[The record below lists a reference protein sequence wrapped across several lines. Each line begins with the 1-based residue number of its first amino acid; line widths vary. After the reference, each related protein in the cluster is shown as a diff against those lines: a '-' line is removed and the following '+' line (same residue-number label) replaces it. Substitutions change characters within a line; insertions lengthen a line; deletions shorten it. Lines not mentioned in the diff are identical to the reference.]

1 MSPLPLRQIR
11 IWTPQL
17 ETVKRADGTLIV
29 RQRGELPEYPKRI
42 TDSLVHWARQ
52 APDRVWMAR
61 RNENGEWREI
71 TYGQALQAIR
81 AIGQSLLDLGVSVE
95 SPLVILSDN
104 SIEHALLAL
113 AAQHVGA
120 ASAAVSP
127 AYSLVSTDFAKL
139 KDIAAQ
145 LTPGLIYAEDA
156 QRFVGPIA
164 AAFDPGVPVVSLRN
178 PIEGRPSIPFHELV
192 ETLPTAAVDDAH
204 EQVGPDTVAKF
215 LFTSGTTGS
224 PKAVIQTHGMLT
236 SNQAM
241 VSDCYAFLADEPLV
255 VVDWAPWNHTASGSK
270 VFNLVLTQ
278 GGTFYID
285 EGKPTPAGIA
295 ETIRNLREISP
306 TWYFN
311 VPAGYDML
319 ATAMQTD
326 DLLRERFFARV
337 KMLMYAGA
345 GMAQHTWDDLNA
357 LAERTIGARVLIA
370 SGLGATETGPFAL
383 MCMSEQEHAGNIGIP
398 ARGVTLKLVPVEDK
412 LEARLKSPS
421 VTPGY
426 WRNPRLTAEAFDE
439 EGFYRL
445 GDALRFAVPG
455 DASQGFFFDGRLAEN
470 FKLGTGTWVSVGAV
484 RARLVNDFGGLI
496 RDAVLTGENEDELG
510 AIVFPKRDMLAGL
523 AGGAEAIWTS
533 NDVREALQAALDRHA
548 KNASGSAGRVTRIIL
563 AHEEPSIDR
572 GEITDKGSINQRAVR
587 MHRPDLIAKLYDPAN
602 AEVVRVSGGRR

>member
-42 TDSLVHWARQ
+42 TDSLVHWAQQ

-61 RNENGEWREI
+61 RDETGEWREI
-71 TYGQALQAIR
+71 TFGQALRSVR

-113 AAQHVGA
+113 ATQHVGA

-145 LTPGLIYAEDA
+145 LTPGLIYADDA
-156 QRFVGPIA
+156 QRFADPIT
-164 AAFDPGVPVVSLRN
+164 AAFDADIPVISLRN
-178 PIEGRPSIPFHELV
+178 PIGGRPSIPFRELL
-192 ETLPTAAVDDAH
+192 ETLPTGAVEEAH
-204 EQVGPDTVAKF
+204 EKVGPDTVAKF

-224 PKAVIQTHGMLT
+224 PKAVIQTQGMLT

-285 EGKPTPAGIA
+285 EGKPSPAGIA

-326 DLLRERFFARV
+326 DVLRECFFARV

-484 RARLVNDFGGLI
+484 RAQLVNDFGGLI

-523 AGGAEAIWTS
+523 AGDAEAIWS
-533 NDVREALQAALDRHA
+533 SSSVRQALQAALERHA
-548 KNASGSAGRVTRIIL
+548 KNASGSASRVTRIIL